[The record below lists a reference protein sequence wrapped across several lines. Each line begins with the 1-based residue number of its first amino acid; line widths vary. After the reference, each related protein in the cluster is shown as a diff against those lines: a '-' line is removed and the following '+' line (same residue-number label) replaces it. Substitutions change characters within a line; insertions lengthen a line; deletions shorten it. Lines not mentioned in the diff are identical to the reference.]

1 MQKLLIATATAL
13 IVSGAA
19 AVHASPIT
27 VKGSYTVTQSNPT
40 GNEPTITDDLS
51 SSFTENLNYGIPKTT
66 NFISVAPA
74 GSSGTCGGSKPAC
87 NSTNDTA
94 TDTLKVTFSFTMP
107 SGATGN
113 LVETGTY
120 VADYDGNAKYDGTSC
135 TSSPGT
141 ETDCIV
147 WSTSNDPIVVSFSDG
162 DSLDVTLNN
171 AQDWTMTPTI
181 SFDLIDAPSVPEPA
195 SIAIFGTA
203 LASLIF
209 ARRRRKAS

>member
-13 IVSGAA
+13 IVSGTVAA
-19 AVHASPIT
+19 HASPIT

-51 SSFTENLNYGIPKTT
+51 SSFTESLTYGISKTT

-94 TDTLKVTFSFTMP
+94 TDTIKVTFSFTLP
-107 SGATGN
+107 TGGAGDF
-113 LVETGTY
+113 VETGTY
-120 VADYDGNAKYDGTSC
+120 IADYDGTAKYDGKSC

-141 ETDCIV
+141 ETDCVV

-162 DSLDVTLNN
+162 DTLDVTLNN

-181 SFDLIDAPSVPEPA
+181 TFLLTDAPSVPEPA

-203 LASLIF
+203 LTSLIF
-209 ARRRRKAS
+209 VRRRRKAA